1 MAEATRLDV
10 AMVERGLARSR
21 SLARKL
27 VEDRLVMVDG
37 KPAGKAS
44 QPVDEAARITL
55 AEHVQWASR
64 AAFKLLGALDE
75 LGWQEVPARVLD
87 AGASTGGFTEVL
99 LSRGATQVYA
109 VDVGHGQLVDALR
122 NDPRV
127 HVREGLNLRELDLSH
142 LDGRCVDL
150 VVCDVS
156 FISLRLLLQQ
166 MLSVLGPGG
175 RALLMVKPQFE
186 VGRRNLTSSGVVRDE
201 QMRLD
206 AVQDVVDHAA
216 ELGWRDTWRAESRLP
231 GPAGN
236 IEHFVLFER
245 A

>member
-87 AGASTGGFTEVL
+87 AGASTGGFTEGL
-99 LSRGATQVYA
+99 LSRGATQV
-109 VDVGHGQLVDALR
+109 
-122 NDPRV
+122 
-127 HVREGLNLRELDLSH
+127 
-142 LDGRCVDL
+142 
-150 VVCDVS
+150 
-156 FISLRLLLQQ
+156 
-166 MLSVLGPGG
+166 
-175 RALLMVKPQFE
+175 
-186 VGRRNLTSSGVVRDE
+186 
-201 QMRLD
+201 
-206 AVQDVVDHAA
+206 
-216 ELGWRDTWRAESRLP
+216 
-231 GPAGN
+231 
-236 IEHFVLFER
+236 
-245 A
+245 